1 MTLAM
6 KTVSMTAVLLAG
18 CASQIATEPM
28 RGDVEGDADLYA
40 DALREAFARYED
52 SINAVSGR
60 TFASAD
66 EAETVS
72 RSLSPAYFDGLLS
85 SALARRGLT
94 VDGLGEFA
102 REHEEFFAEQQAR
115 YEGLL
120 ERLDQDRLAIATQFE
135 VVEGERDMFA
145 RAD

>member
-1 MTLAM
+1 M
-6 KTVSMTAVLLAG
+6 KTVSMIAVLLAG
-18 CASQIATEPM
+18 CASQIATEPVT
-28 RGDVEGDADLYA
+28 GDAEGDADLYA

-52 SINAVSGR
+52 SINAVRGQ
-60 TFASAD
+60 TFASED

-72 RSLSPAYFDGLLS
+72 RSLSPAYFDGLLA

-94 VDGLGEFA
+94 VDGLGAFA
-102 REHEEFFAEQQAR
+102 REHEDFFAEQQAR

-120 ERLDQDRLAIATQFE
+120 ERLDEDRIAIAMQFE
-135 VVEGERDMFA
+135 VVEGDRDMFA